1 VIWRVGD
8 FIRNQF
14 TKSPTHQFTN
24 FAIHYEFRVV
34 RRRPFG
40 VSTRLYQHLRLTREH
55 LAEIAAHGFET
66 VELVASPTHV
76 DYRNPSAVADLQQW
90 LAEARLELRSV
101 QAPVG
106 AQAPDDI
113 EQALFIARRIPI
125 EVFVTRTEGTRDT
138 VRRGIERIAE
148 LARPLGVHVAVEA
161 GPDDA
166 SPPGSLV
173 HLVEDEI
180 DSDES
185 GIGIGLDFGRE
196 QRRGDLV
203 DAIETVA
210 EHLIAVRVPLESSID
225 WPSAL
230 TTVQKIGYEGP
241 LVFDL
246 EARGS
251 TRETLARARTAREKM
266 ERWLTST

>member
-1 VIWRVGD
+1 
-8 FIRNQF
+8 
-14 TKSPTHQFTN
+14 
-24 FAIHYEFRVV
+24 
-34 RRRPFG
+34 
-40 VSTRLYQHLRLTREH
+40 VSTRLYRNQRLSREH
-55 LAEIAAHGFET
+55 LVEIAAHGFET
-66 VELVASPTHV
+66 VELFATPTHV
-76 DYRNPSAVADLQQW
+76 DYRNPSVVADLQQW
-90 LAEARLELRSV
+90 LAEARLELHSV
-101 QAPVG
+101 QAPAG
-106 AQAPDDI
+106 PTSGITPDDV
-113 EQALFIARRIPI
+113 EQALFIARRIPVK
-125 EVFVTRTEGTRDT
+125 VFVTRTEGTRDT
-138 VRRGIERIAE
+138 VRRGVERIAE
-148 LARPLGVHVAVEA
+148 LARPLGVNVAVEA
-161 GPDDA
+161 GPDDV

-173 HLVEDEI
+173 HLVEDEV
-180 DSDES
+180 DNDGS

-241 LVFDL
+241 LVFDI

-251 TRETLARARTAREKM
+251 TRETLARAQSAREKM

>member
-1 VIWRVGD
+1 
-8 FIRNQF
+8 
-14 TKSPTHQFTN
+14 
-24 FAIHYEFRVV
+24 
-34 RRRPFG
+34 
-40 VSTRLYQHLRLTREH
+40 VSTRLYQHQRLSREH
-55 LAEIAAHGFET
+55 LVEIAAHGFET
-66 VELVASPTHV
+66 VELFASPTHL
-76 DYRNPSAVADLQQW
+76 DYRNPSVVADLQQW
-90 LAEARLELRSV
+90 LAEAGLELHSV
-101 QAPVG
+101 RAPLG
-106 AQAPDDI
+106 PSSGPPSGLMSGNTPDDV
-113 EQALFIARRIPI
+113 EQALFIARRIPLK
-125 EVFVTRTEGTRDT
+125 VFIARTEGTRDT
-138 VRRGIERIAE
+138 VRRGVERIAE
-148 LARPLGVHVAVEA
+148 LARPLGVKVAVEA
-161 GPDDA
+161 GPDDT

-180 DSDES
+180 DNDDSEA
-185 GIGIGLDFGRE
+185 GIGLDFGRE

-241 LVFDL
+241 LVFDI

-266 ERWLTST
+266 ERWLTSA